1 MRRLAQVGLA
11 LTTMMVLLVGCNPY
25 NKMQKNVGKI
35 DAYATPEV
43 LALKGQT
50 VEADITYTFPKKYF
64 YEEMILKVTPVLVFE
79 GGEVAGTPKYFQGE
93 DVRDNYTPV
102 SWKNGGVFTQ
112 KVVFPYDERAN
123 LSTLVLRVEGRTADQ
138 CRRDKFKTFG
148 DFGSVVVAQGIST
161 VQSLADMPYMILM
174 DHNFKRVRTVTGE
187 ADIHY
192 QINSPVVRKNQ
203 LSLEQVKLFEAFVR
217 ENSAAEDVTMGTVYA
232 KGYASPD
239 GPENFNQK
247 LSAERSKSGE
257 KAIKENLKGID
268 VQYDAAAYGEDWEGF
283 RELVAASDIADKDLI
298 LQVLSMYDS
307 SARREQ
313 EIKNLSAVYNELKT
327 KILPELRRTQL
338 VASADVVGLSDE
350 EIVAAIQS
358 KDGSLRLD
366 EILYGATLINDP
378 AKKIAAYRMAAE
390 KYNDVAAYN
399 NLAVALMMNGDVA
412 GAKQTID
419 KAARINGNPTVTNN
433 LAAVAIAQGDLES
446 AKKYLSALNS
456 KEAQMNKGLVALQ
469 EGDYVVAT
477 RDLEGYNLAVV
488 EVLNGNYANAKQA
501 LGNCKCADSEYLRAI
516 IAMREG
522 DSQGAISYLR
532 NAIALKPSLRE
543 AAKTDVEFARLF
555 NSPEFQAL

>member
-43 LALKGQT
+43 LTLKGQS

-79 GGEVAGTPKYFQGE
+79 GGEVVGTPKYFQGE

-102 SWKNGGVFTQ
+102 SWKKGGVFTQ

-138 CRRDKFKTFG
+138 CRRDKFKTFE
-148 DFGSVVVAQGIST
+148 
-161 VQSLADMPYMILM
+161 
-174 DHNFKRVRTVTGE
+174 RVRTVTGE

-192 QINSPVVRKNQ
+192 QINSPVVRKSQ
-203 LSLEQVKLFEAFVR
+203 LSDEQVKLFEAFVR
-217 ENSAAEDVTMGTVYA
+217 ENSAAEDVTMGTIYA

-257 KAIKENLKGID
+257 KAIRQNLKGID

-313 EIKNLSAVYNELKT
+313 EIKNLSVVYNELKT
-327 KILPELRRTQL
+327 KILPELRRTQI
-338 VASADVVGLSDE
+338 VASADVIGLSDE
-350 EIVAAIQS
+350 EVVAAVEA
-358 KDGSLRLD
+358 KDGTLRLD
-366 EILYGATLINDP
+366 EMLYGATLINDP

-412 GAKQTID
+412 GAKQAID
-419 KAARINGNPTVTNN
+419 KAARINANPTVTNN

-456 KEAQMNKGLVALQ
+456 KEAKMNKGLVALH

-488 EVLNGNYANAKQA
+488 EVLNGNYAKAKQA
-501 LGNCKCADSEYLRAI
+501 LGNCKCADSEYLRGV

-522 DSQGAISYLR
+522 DSQGALSYLR

-543 AAKTDVEFARLF
+543 AAKNDVEFARLF

>member
-257 KAIKENLKGID
+257 KA
-268 VQYDAAAYGEDWEGF
+268 QGEPQG
-283 RELVAASDIADKDLI
+283 
-298 LQVLSMYDS
+298 Y
-307 SARREQ
+307 
-313 EIKNLSAVYNELKT
+313 
-327 KILPELRRTQL
+327 RRT
-338 VASADVVGLSDE
+338 VRRSR
-350 EIVAAIQS
+350 
-358 KDGSLRLD
+358 LR
-366 EILYGATLINDP
+366 
-378 AKKIAAYRMAAE
+378 
-390 KYNDVAAYN
+390 
-399 NLAVALMMNGDVA
+399 
-412 GAKQTID
+412 
-419 KAARINGNPTVTNN
+419 
-433 LAAVAIAQGDLES
+433 
-446 AKKYLSALNS
+446 
-456 KEAQMNKGLVALQ
+456 
-469 EGDYVVAT
+469 
-477 RDLEGYNLAVV
+477 
-488 EVLNGNYANAKQA
+488 
-501 LGNCKCADSEYLRAI
+501 
-516 IAMREG
+516 
-522 DSQGAISYLR
+522 
-532 NAIALKPSLRE
+532 
-543 AAKTDVEFARLF
+543 
-555 NSPEFQAL
+555 

>member
-11 LTTMMVLLVGCNPY
+11 LTAMMVLLVGCNPY

-35 DAYATPEV
+35 EAYATPEV
-43 LALKGQT
+43 LTLKGQT

-79 GGEVAGTPKYFQGE
+79 GGELAGTPKYFQGE

-102 SWKNGGVFTQ
+102 SWKKGGVFTQ
-112 KVVFPYDERAN
+112 KVVFPYDERAS

-138 CRRDKFKTFG
+138 CRRDKYKTFG
-148 DFGSVVVAQGIST
+148 DFGAVAVAQGISKI
-161 VQSLADMPYMILM
+161 QSLADMPYMILM

-187 ADIHY
+187 AEIHY
-192 QINSPVVRKNQ
+192 LINSPVVRHNQ
-203 LSLEQVKLFEAFVR
+203 LTLEQVKLFEDFVR
-217 ENSAAEDVTMGTVYA
+217 ENAAAQDVTMGTVYA

-247 LSAERSKSGE
+247 LSAERSQSGE
-257 KAIKENLKGID
+257 KAIKNNLKGVA

-283 RELVAASDIADKDLI
+283 RELVEASDMPDKDLI

-313 EIKNLSAVYNELKT
+313 EIKNLAAVYNELKT
-327 KILPELRRTQL
+327 NILPELRRTQL
-338 VASADVVGLSDE
+338 VASADVVGLSDD
-350 EIVAAIQS
+350 EIVSAIAAN
-358 KDGSLRLD
+358 DGSLRLD

-378 AKKIAAYRMAAE
+378 AKKIAAYRMAAN

-412 GAKQTID
+412 GARQAID
-419 KAARINGNPTVTNN
+419 QAARLNGNPTVSNN
-433 LAAVAIAQGDLES
+433 LAAVSIAQGDLDS
-446 AKKYLSALNS
+446 AKKYLSGLNS
-456 KEAQMNKGLVALQ
+456 NEAKMNKALVALK

-477 RDLEGYNLAVV
+477 RDLQDYNLAVV
-488 EVLNGNYANAKQA
+488 EVLNGNYANAKKA
-501 LGNCKCADSEYLRAI
+501 LGNAQNADAEYLRAV

-522 DSQGAISYLR
+522 DSQGALNYLR
-532 NAIALKPSLRE
+532 KAIALKPSLSQVSK
-543 AAKTDVEFARLF
+543 ADVEFARLF

>member
-1 MRRLAQVGLA
+1 
-11 LTTMMVLLVGCNPY
+11 
-25 NKMQKNVGKI
+25 
-35 DAYATPEV
+35 
-43 LALKGQT
+43 
-50 VEADITYTFPKKYF
+50 
-64 YEEMILKVTPVLVFE
+64 
-79 GGEVAGTPKYFQGE
+79 
-93 DVRDNYTPV
+93 
-102 SWKNGGVFTQ
+102 
-112 KVVFPYDERAN
+112 
-123 LSTLVLRVEGRTADQ
+123 
-138 CRRDKFKTFG
+138 
-148 DFGSVVVAQGIST
+148 
-161 VQSLADMPYMILM
+161 
-174 DHNFKRVRTVTGE
+174 
-187 ADIHY
+187 
-192 QINSPVVRKNQ
+192 
-203 LSLEQVKLFEAFVR
+203 
-217 ENSAAEDVTMGTVYA
+217 
-232 KGYASPD
+232 
-239 GPENFNQK
+239 
-247 LSAERSKSGE
+247 
-257 KAIKENLKGID
+257 
-268 VQYDAAAYGEDWEGF
+268 
-283 RELVAASDIADKDLI
+283 
-298 LQVLSMYDS
+298 MYDS

-412 GAKQTID
+412 GAKQAID

>member
-11 LTTMMVLLVGCNPY
+11 LTAMMVLLVGCNPY

-35 DAYATPEV
+35 EAHATPEV
-43 LALKGQT
+43 LTLKGQT
-50 VEADITYTFPKKYF
+50 VEADITYNFPKKYF

-79 GGEVAGTPKYFQGE
+79 GGEIAGAPKYFQGE
-93 DVRDNYTPV
+93 KVRDNYTPV
-102 SWKNGGVFTQ
+102 SWKKGGVFTQ
-112 KVVFPYDERAN
+112 RVVFPYDPRAN
-123 LSTLVLRVEGRTADQ
+123 VSTLVLRVEGRTADQ
-138 CRRDKFKTFG
+138 CRRDKYKTFG
-148 DFGSVVVAQGIST
+148 EFGSVAVAQGIST
-161 VQSLADMPYMILM
+161 VQALADMPYMILM

-187 ADIHY
+187 AEIHY
-192 QINSPVVRKNQ
+192 LINSPVVRQNQ
-203 LSLEQVKLFEAFVR
+203 LTLEQVKLFEDFVR

-257 KAIKENLKGID
+257 KAIQKNLKGID

-283 RELVAASDIADKDLI
+283 RELVEASNIPDKDLI

-313 EIKNLSAVYNELKT
+313 EIKNLAAVYNELKT
-327 KILPELRRTQL
+327 NILPELRRTQL

-350 EIVAAIQS
+350 EILSAIAAN
-358 KDGSLRLD
+358 DGSLRLD
-366 EILYGATLINDP
+366 EMLYGATLINDP
-378 AKKIAAYRMAAE
+378 AKKIAAYRMAAN
-390 KYNDVAAYN
+390 KYNDAAAYN

-412 GAKQTID
+412 GARQAID
-419 KAARINGNPTVTNN
+419 QAARLNGNPTVSNN
-433 LAAVAIAQGDLES
+433 LAAVSIAQGDLNS
-446 AKKYLSALNS
+446 AKKYLSGLNS
-456 KEAQMNKGLVALQ
+456 NEAKMNKALVALM

-477 RDLEGYNLAVV
+477 RDLQDYNLAVV
-488 EVLNGNYANAKQA
+488 EVLNGNYANAKKA
-501 LGNCKCADSEYLRAI
+501 LGNAQNADAEYLRAV

-522 DSQGAISYLR
+522 DSQGALSYLR
-532 NAIALKPSLRE
+532 KAIALDPALSQV
-543 AAKTDVEFARLF
+543 AKTDVEFARLF

>member
-11 LTTMMVLLVGCNPY
+11 LTAMMVLLVGCNPY

-35 DAYATPEV
+35 EAHATPEV
-43 LALKGQT
+43 LTLKGQT
-50 VEADITYTFPKKYF
+50 VEADITYNFPKKYF

-79 GGEVAGTPKYFQGE
+79 GGEIAGAPKYFQGE
-93 DVRDNYTPV
+93 KVRDNYTPV
-102 SWKNGGVFTQ
+102 SWKKGGVFTQ
-112 KVVFPYDERAN
+112 RVVFPYDPRAN
-123 LSTLVLRVEGRTADQ
+123 VSTLVLRVEGRTADQ
-138 CRRDKFKTFG
+138 CRRDKYKTFG
-148 DFGSVVVAQGIST
+148 EFGSVAVAQGIST
-161 VQSLADMPYMILM
+161 VQALADMPYMILM

-187 ADIHY
+187 AEIHY
-192 QINSPVVRKNQ
+192 LINSPVVRQNQ
-203 LSLEQVKLFEAFVR
+203 LTLEQVKLFEDFVR

-257 KAIKENLKGID
+257 KAIQKNLKGID

-283 RELVAASDIADKDLI
+283 RELVEASNIPDKDLI

-313 EIKNLSAVYNELKT
+313 EIKNLAAVYKELKT
-327 KILPELRRTQL
+327 NILPELRRTQL

-350 EIVAAIQS
+350 EILSAIAAN
-358 KDGSLRLD
+358 DGSLRLD
-366 EILYGATLINDP
+366 EMLYGATLINDP
-378 AKKIAAYRMAAE
+378 AKKIAAYRMAAN
-390 KYNDVAAYN
+390 KYNDAAAYN

-412 GAKQTID
+412 GARQAID
-419 KAARINGNPTVTNN
+419 QAARLNGNPTVSNN
-433 LAAVAIAQGDLES
+433 LAAVSIAQGDLNS
-446 AKKYLSALNS
+446 AKKYLSGLNS
-456 KEAQMNKGLVALQ
+456 NEAKMNKALVALM

-477 RDLEGYNLAVV
+477 RDLQDYNLAVV
-488 EVLNGNYANAKQA
+488 EVLNGNYANAKKA
-501 LGNCKCADSEYLRAI
+501 LGNAQNADAEYLRAV

-522 DSQGAISYLR
+522 DSQGALSYLR
-532 NAIALKPSLRE
+532 KAIALDPALRQV
-543 AAKTDVEFARLF
+543 AKSDVEFARLF

>member
-11 LTTMMVLLVGCNPY
+11 LTAMMVLLVGCNPY

-35 DAYATPEV
+35 EAHATPEV
-43 LALKGQT
+43 LTLKGQT
-50 VEADITYTFPKKYF
+50 VEADITYNFPKKYF

-79 GGEVAGTPKYFQGE
+79 GGEIAGAPKYFQGE
-93 DVRDNYTPV
+93 KVRDNYTPV
-102 SWKNGGVFTQ
+102 SWKKGGVFTQ
-112 KVVFPYDERAN
+112 RVVFPYDPRAN
-123 LSTLVLRVEGRTADQ
+123 VSTLVLRVEGRTADQ
-138 CRRDKFKTFG
+138 CRRDKYKTFG
-148 DFGSVVVAQGIST
+148 EFGSVAVAQGIST
-161 VQSLADMPYMILM
+161 VQALADMPYMILM

-187 ADIHY
+187 AEIHY
-192 QINSPVVRKNQ
+192 LINSPVVRQNQ
-203 LSLEQVKLFEAFVR
+203 LTLEQVKLFEDFVR

-257 KAIKENLKGID
+257 KAIQKNLKGID

-283 RELVAASDIADKDLI
+283 RELVEASNIPDKDLI

-313 EIKNLSAVYNELKT
+313 EIKNLAAVYKELKT
-327 KILPELRRTQL
+327 NILPELRRTQL

-350 EIVAAIQS
+350 EILSAIAAN
-358 KDGSLRLD
+358 DGNLRLD
-366 EILYGATLINDP
+366 EMLYGATLINDP
-378 AKKIAAYRMAAE
+378 AKKIAAYRMAAN
-390 KYNDVAAYN
+390 KYNDAAAYN

-412 GAKQTID
+412 GARQAID
-419 KAARINGNPTVTNN
+419 QAARLNGNPTVSNN
-433 LAAVAIAQGDLES
+433 LAAVSIAQGDLNS
-446 AKKYLSALNS
+446 AKKYLSGLNS
-456 KEAQMNKGLVALQ
+456 NEAKMNKALVALM

-477 RDLEGYNLAVV
+477 RDLQDYNLAVV
-488 EVLNGNYANAKQA
+488 EVLNGNYANAKKA
-501 LGNCKCADSEYLRAI
+501 LGNAQNADAEYLRAV

-522 DSQGAISYLR
+522 DSQGALSYLR
-532 NAIALKPSLRE
+532 KAIALDPALSQV
-543 AAKTDVEFARLF
+543 AKTDVEFARLF